1 MVLRLTG
8 LGQLLSDSHNQDG
21 PWEGCRLV
29 GIPLSDDRHLGNL
42 GIDSRRKNAGELLLT
57 RFQDRSCC
65 LQLRS

>member
-1 MVLRLTG
+1 MVFWLTG

-42 GIDSRRKNAGELLLT
+42 GMGSRRTYAGQLVLT
-57 RFQDRSCC
+57 ES
-65 LQLRS
+65 